1 MMRKITFGLCFS
13 MLLSSFLL
21 QNNVR
26 GQNEDPYLVELY
38 DQIHWSPTQEKFRK
52 IAPLPVGA
60 VYIQRPGEGE
70 QEIREHFR
78 TMKRLGFTALKQFFP
93 IPGWTSEELAMIALD
108 EGIIPW
114 WYGEAGWE
122 AITDELLDKLG
133 IPRNTNM
140 AEIRTHPQMV
150 AYQTALLRDRINR
163 IEERRELKKAI
174 RINSKVP
181 PTGNIGIDLPEETR
195 PAFLAWV
202 RKQYQTIERL
212 NYAYNRHHAL
222 MGKPFKSWE
231 DFENKWATISSH
243 EYRHLRDIFRF
254 KADMRLAKIREQME
268 QYNNFDPHEP
278 LRAGGEM
285 GMFLPFAYR
294 GVDME
299 GIAEIM
305 KNYGSF
311 YPSIHLSWHFNEVE
325 HEIVRP
331 VYMQAALTHDYFKGG
346 WSATWESTGGPQQFN
361 GGKEGN
367 GFTVDEGIMTQLML
381 SYLAAG
387 YKGFGLWAWS
397 AVTAGS
403 GAGEFSLLD
412 RHNQVTPRAIRVG
425 QIGQAARKYRD
436 ELWKARKEPLVG
448 VYAEWDNEAIWAAMS
463 VTGTGRD
470 RFRQLPIDARV
481 GISRALINGNIP
493 FEYVTASD
501 LRKGLAHRY
510 KIIYLPFVIAINQDV
525 MEILSDY
532 VREGGR
538 LVIDMPSGWYD
549 EYGALMSTDKGTTF
563 EKTFGTI
570 INSYQY
576 AGVNVPYSLDQL
588 KLNGF
593 TVDLTPTSA
602 KILAKYDNG
611 KPAITE
617 NNYGRGKAILLGYE
631 ASMAAFK
638 PGNEQA
644 EKMLL
649 RYTLGDYEAN
659 YKCEEVI
666 VYRIAAPSVD
676 HYFLINDGPKTKA
689 FLDTKSYDYQR
700 LVDAIKGQQ
709 LQLNQPIEVDGY
721 SGRWLR
727 FEKRVRDRR

>member
-1 MMRKITFGLCFS
+1 MRKTTFCLSCS
-13 MLLSSFLL
+13 ILLSSFFFQPDALA
-21 QNNVR
+21 QP
-26 GQNEDPYLVELY
+26 EDPYLVELY

-52 IAPLPVGA
+52 IAPMPVGA

-70 QEIREHFR
+70 QEIRAHFR

-93 IPGWTSEELAMIALD
+93 IPGWTRQEIATIALE

-122 AITDELLDKLG
+122 PITDGLLDKLG
-133 IPRNTNM
+133 ISRNTDIS
-140 AEIRTHPQMV
+140 AIRTHPAMV
-150 AYQTALLRDRINR
+150 AYQTAVLRDRISK
-163 IEERRELKKAI
+163 IEARRTLRKTI
-174 RINSKVP
+174 RAQAKIP
-181 PTGNIGIDLPEETR
+181 PLGNIGTHLPAETK

-202 RKQYQTIERL
+202 RTQYPTLEGV

-222 MGKPFKSWE
+222 MGTPFQSWQ
-231 DFENKWATISSH
+231 DFENQWEKISAW

-254 KADMRLAKIREQME
+254 KADTRLTRLREEME
-268 QYNNFDPHEP
+268 KYTRFDPHEP

-299 GIAEIM
+299 GIAETM
-305 KNYGSF
+305 KDYGSF
-311 YPSIHLSWHFNEVE
+311 YPSIHLAWHFNEVD

-331 VYMQAALTHDYFKGG
+331 VYMQAGLTHDYFKGG
-346 WSATWESTGGPQQFN
+346 WSATWESTGGPQQFS
-361 GGKEGN
+361 GGQHGN
-367 GFTVDEGIMTQLML
+367 SFTVDEGIMTQLML

-387 YKGFGLWAWS
+387 YKGFGMWAWS
-397 AVTAGS
+397 ARTAGFE
-403 GAGEFSLLD
+403 AGEFSLLD
-412 RHNQVTPRAIRVG
+412 RHNKVTPRAIKVG
-425 QIGQAARKYRD
+425 QIGKAARKYRD

-448 VYAEWDNEAIWAAMS
+448 VYADWDNEAIWAAMS
-463 VTGTGRD
+463 TRGREQ
-470 RFRQLPIDARV
+470 FKQFPIHARV
-481 GISRALINGNIP
+481 GISRALINDNIP

-510 KIIYLPFVIAINQDV
+510 KIIYLPFVIAIHQDI
-525 MEILSDY
+525 MAILSDY
-532 VREGGR
+532 VRTGGR

-549 EYGALMSTDKGTTF
+549 EYGALMSTDQGTIF

-576 AGVNVPYSLDQL
+576 AGVNVPYRLDKL

-602 KILAKYDNG
+602 TVLAKYDNG

-617 NNYGRGKAILLGYE
+617 NNYGQGTATVLGYE
-631 ASMAAFK
+631 ASMAALK
-638 PGNEQA
+638 PGNEDA
-644 EKMLL
+644 EAMLL
-649 RYTLGDYEAN
+649 RYTLGA
-659 YKCEEVI
+659 YKAPYQCDEVI
-666 VYRIAAPSVD
+666 VYRIAAPDAD
-676 HYFLINDGPKTKA
+676 HYFLINDGQKTTT

-700 LVDAIKGQQ
+700 VIDAIAGEE
-709 LQLNQPIEVDGY
+709 LQLNRPIEVDGY
-721 SGRWLR
+721 NGRWLR
-727 FEKRVRDRR
+727 FEKK